1 MDPFQDQRALRQDA
15 SLEPQ
20 WDRHPQVAGIMLQG
34 LKGGGEMASANVA
47 RECVAS
53 LADAGCVLPSWLE
66 LVDGVRPPVPE
77 DTGDPFQPRQGW
89 QHFASNIV
97 EEQHNNLVESDLMH
111 HQYSLFVLEWN
122 PGLVR
127 RKHTNVFAAACGTFH
142 AVILQEVMIMFRTSP
157 ISSLRILVTRTS
169 PFCSTR
175 KPSSPTLWFS
185 PSRKTP
191 QAMVRGAWSY
201 SSFEACC
208 DALHFLGHEGS
219 HFSLYTSTMSLPR
232 NVTLPLIFHDG
243 FMGT

>member
-1 MDPFQDQRALRQDA
+1 MCA
-15 SLEPQ
+15 SISVTSPQ
-20 WDRHPQVAGIMLQG
+20 PHVRTTQVGTHLVRSGITCKRNASTAVAGTHDPVGADKNWILNSLPWFFFVVKFGQSKLDG
-34 LKGGGEMASANVA
+34 LGY
-47 RECVAS
+47 
-53 LADAGCVLPSWLE
+53 
-66 LVDGVRPPVPE
+66 VD
-77 DTGDPFQPRQGW
+77 
-89 QHFASNIV
+89 
-97 EEQHNNLVESDLMH
+97 NLVESDLMH